1 MKVIVV
7 GAGII
12 GALTALRLAQ
22 AGAEVTVIEAGH
34 PPSAASGAS
43 FGWINASFHANR
55 DHFNLRLAGMEAHR
69 RLSSELASEAV
80 QWPGCLWWEEE
91 GAAFDAQ
98 RRSLVALGYK
108 VREIDRATFSEL
120 EPAVV
125 APDRA
130 LHFMDEGV
138 VDLGQL
144 ALRALQAGADLG
156 MRLITGV
163 RVTGFDVRAGVLRG
177 VRLAGGVLGADR
189 CVVAAGVATQGLL
202 ERVGVALPMLHRPG
216 LILRSEPLPTLL
228 RHVLVS
234 PGQELRQLP
243 QGELLAPTM
252 ASHQGDT
259 TDSVPETPDRLA
271 DQAMARVSTLLN
283 CPLRWEMVTLAARPV
298 PQDGLP
304 VMGACGP
311 EGLYVS
317 TMHSGATLA
326 PLAAELVAA
335 EVLEQDL
342 TNTQSALVAP
352 YRPQRFTG

>member
-1 MKVIVV
+1 MKVIVI

-12 GALTALRLAQ
+12 GALTGLRLAQ
-22 AGAEVTVIEAGH
+22 AGAEVTIIDAGQ
-34 PPSAASGAS
+34 PAAAASGAS
-43 FGWINASFHANR
+43 FGWINASFHADT

-69 RLSSELASEAV
+69 RLSSELACEAV
-80 QWPGCLWWEEE
+80 QWPGCLCWEQE

-98 RRSLVALGYK
+98 HRALTGLGY
-108 VREIDRATFSEL
+108 RLRIIDRATFSEL

-125 APDRA
+125 APERA

-144 ALRALQAGADLG
+144 VSHALRAGADLG
-156 MRLITGV
+156 LRLITGV
-163 RVTGFDVRAGVLRG
+163 RATGLDVQAGAVRG
-177 VRLAGGVLGADR
+177 VRLAGGVLKADR

-216 LILRSEPLPTLL
+216 LVLRSEPLPTLL

-243 QGELLAPTM
+243 QGELLAPTT

-259 TDSVPETPDRLA
+259 ADSVPETPDRLA
-271 DQAMARVSTLLN
+271 DQAMARVSKLLN
-283 CPLRWEMVTLAARPV
+283 CPLRWEEVTLAARPV
-298 PQDGLP
+298 PKDGLP

-311 EGLYVS
+311 DGLYVS
-317 TMHSGATLA
+317 TMHSGATLG

-335 EVLEQDL
+335 EVLERDL

-352 YRPQRFTG
+352 YRPQRFRT